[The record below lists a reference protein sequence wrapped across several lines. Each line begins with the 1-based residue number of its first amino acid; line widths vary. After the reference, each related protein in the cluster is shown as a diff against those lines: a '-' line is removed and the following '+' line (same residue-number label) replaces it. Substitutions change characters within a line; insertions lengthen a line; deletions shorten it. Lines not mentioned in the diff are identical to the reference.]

1 MKCLNAKDFT
11 IFSTTTTTTHQ
22 QQQNMFI
29 KKVSYFGN
37 KIDLKTCIV
46 LGLFKYYYFFLGGG
60 GKQQPSFS
68 EEKKLSLEIQNV
80 DKLVTQ

>member
-1 MKCLNAKDFT
+1 
-11 IFSTTTTTTHQ
+11 
-22 QQQNMFI
+22 MFI

-37 KIDLKTCIV
+37 KIDLKSCIV
-46 LGLFKYYYFFLGGG
+46 LGLFKYYFFFFGGEG